1 MIAFIKN
8 YTLLVIKKKLLF
20 LYILNVLDII
30 FTLALLSTG
39 LYMEVNTFM
48 AGEVQKPLK
57 SFAIKVVLPAV
68 ILIFIYIRMQKA
80 TDKQLKQSNIL
91 INIAVCI
98 YILINISHMI
108 WVSLI
113 PLFINFI

>member
-39 LYMEVNTFM
+39 LYMEINALM
-48 AGEVQKPLK
+48 AGEVQKPIEI
-57 SFAIKVVLPAV
+57 FIIKAVLPAV
-68 ILIFIYIRMQKA
+68 LLIFIYIRMQKA
-80 TDKQLKQSNIL
+80 TDKQLKQSNII
-91 INIAVCI
+91 INIAVCL
-98 YILINISHMI
+98 YILINISHII

-113 PLFINFI
+113 PLLLRAT